1 MFSLAKFG
9 YFASFW
15 VSLNN
20 RKIRSII
27 RLLIYFLG
35 YLFSSNKKALLCSL
49 NEKLKTVGWDGMK
62 TGMRKHKMILKLT
75 RINLFSALNIWEC
88 LFWVVRVK

>member
-35 YLFSSNKKALLCSL
+35 YLFSSHKKALLCSL
-49 NEKLKTVGWDGMK
+49 NEKLRTVGWDGMK
-62 TGMRKHKMILKLT
+62 TGVRKQKLILKLT
-75 RINLFSALNIWEC
+75 QISLLSALTMWEC